1 MKYAAFKVAFALLFL
16 TSCFVKSPKY
26 STVKQ
31 VLTLQPGM
39 TSRQVEEILG
49 VKPYDLKARN
59 DTSIVLIYVYRV
71 TDRRTI
77 SFYTK
82 ATNGKDAIGKY
93 VQLDVTYSNDDK
105 VIRIESCDMCPD
117 NLVST
122 SKIDFERIL
131 LFVTVSL
138 PLALVFFGLK
148 N

>member
-1 MKYAAFKVAFALLFL
+1 MKFAAVKVAFALLFL

-26 STVKQ
+26 STIKQ
-31 VLTLQPGM
+31 VMTLELGM
-39 TSRQVEEILG
+39 SRAQVEDILG
-49 VKPYDLKARN
+49 VAAYDLKARN

-82 ATNGKDAIGKY
+82 PTNGKDAIGKY
-93 VQLDVTYSNDDK
+93 VQLDVAYSNDDK
-105 VIRIESCDMCPD
+105 VIRIESCDLCPD

-122 SKIDFERIL
+122 SKIDFERVL
-131 LFVTVSL
+131 LFVTVTL
-138 PLALVFFGLK
+138 PLTLVFFGLR